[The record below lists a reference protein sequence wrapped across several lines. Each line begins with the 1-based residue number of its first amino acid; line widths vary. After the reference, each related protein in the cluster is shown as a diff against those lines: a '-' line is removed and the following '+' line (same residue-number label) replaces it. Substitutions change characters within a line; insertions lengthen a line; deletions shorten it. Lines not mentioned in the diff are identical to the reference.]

1 MIEFPHC
8 KVNIGLDIVARRADG
23 YHDID
28 TVMVPVHGLCDSLE
42 IIPAPD
48 GQGPMTF
55 SGLVVDC
62 PPEKN
67 IVFKAWRL
75 MHDACAIPPVR
86 MHLHKT
92 VPFGAGL
99 GGGSSDGAFALRM
112 LDRLFETHLSDRQ
125 LEALAAR
132 LGSDVPFFLY
142 DRPLRCTGRGEIMT
156 PVEVPLQGL
165 WIVIVKPPVNIST
178 AEAYAQVRPAR
189 PEIELPVRLAEPMER
204 WRTTVVNDF
213 ERSLAD
219 RFPQLAEL
227 KASLY
232 AAGARYASLSGSGSA
247 LFGIFDGEPRYEAE
261 ADCTVWCGRL

>member
-1 MIEFPHC
+1 
-8 KVNIGLDIVARRADG
+8 
-23 YHDID
+23 
-28 TVMVPVHGLCDSLE
+28 
-42 IIPAPD
+42 
-48 GQGPMTF
+48 
-55 SGLVVDC
+55 
-62 PPEKN
+62 
-67 IVFKAWRL
+67 
-75 MHDACAIPPVR
+75 
-86 MHLHKT
+86 
-92 VPFGAGL
+92 
-99 GGGSSDGAFALRM
+99 
-112 LDRLFETHLSDRQ
+112 
-125 LEALAAR
+125 
-132 LGSDVPFFLY
+132 
-142 DRPLRCTGRGEIMT
+142 MT

-189 PEIELPVRLAEPMER
+189 TEIELPVRLAEPMER